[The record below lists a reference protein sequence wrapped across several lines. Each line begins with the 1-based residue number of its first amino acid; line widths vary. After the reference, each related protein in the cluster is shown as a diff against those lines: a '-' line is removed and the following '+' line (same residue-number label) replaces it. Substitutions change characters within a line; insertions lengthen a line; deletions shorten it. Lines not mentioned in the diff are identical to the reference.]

1 MTLSRLSLLEVDRR
15 KKDFKYLYGLPD
27 CLSSSLLDVD
37 VEVVVVVE
45 TDVEEDCILI
55 HSIRFAASFTSTAG
69 EEGGGVYRPLLY
81 CEPRVL
87 GFVGV
92 LWISIVSSSSS

>member
-1 MTLSRLSLLEVDRR
+1 MALSRLSLLEVDRR

-27 CLSSSLLDVD
+27 CRSSSLLE
-37 VEVVVVVE
+37 VEVEVVVE

-55 HSIRFAASFTSTAG
+55 NSIRFTASFTSTAG

-92 LWISIVSSSSS
+92 LWISIASSSSS

>member
-27 CLSSSLLDVD
+27 CLSSSLLDV
-37 VEVVVVVE
+37 EVVVVVE

-55 HSIRFAASFTSTAG
+55 NSIRFAASFTSTAG

-92 LWISIVSSSSS
+92 LWTSIASSSSS